1 MIPSSHERLYRGNGA
16 NFGGA
21 TKAIL
26 PAIELWST
34 NPSPAKICRRHA
46 VAAIADYASSTP
58 GRDRLLRNRAQVRFW
73 LYVVLVVLFALIL
86 VGGATRMTGSGLSI
100 TEWKPIHGVIPP
112 LNEAEWQEEFL
123 KYQQIPQYEKINHG
137 MSLGEFKFIF
147 WWEWAHRLLARG
159 VGFLFAI
166 PLVFFLAMRRIE
178 QGLLPKLAGI
188 LALGGLQGAI
198 GWWMVVS
205 GLVERVNV
213 SQYRLATHLTIA
225 SLIFMATMVVA
236 RGLAP
241 HSQAPAGRR
250 TQRWA
255 GILALLVV
263 VQIYLG
269 GLVAGLHAGLS
280 YTTWPLMDGR
290 IVPDDLLL
298 LEPVWRNFFESPKTV
313 QFVHRIGAYV
323 LFGVALWHMIAT
335 GRRMP
340 GTTHARR
347 AVLLFILVLVQ
358 AGIGIV
364 TLVMQVPMS
373 IALAHQ
379 GFALVVLGF
388 AAAHWRGTKG
398 AYPLPGEVRR
408 LA

>member
-1 MIPSSHERLYRGNGA
+1 MALD
-16 NFGGA
+16 
-21 TKAIL
+21 
-26 PAIELWST
+26 
-34 NPSPAKICRRHA
+34 
-46 VAAIADYASSTP
+46 ADYASSMP
-58 GRDRLLRNRAQVRFW
+58 DRDRLLRNRAQVRFW
-73 LYVVLVVLFALIL
+73 LYCILLVLFALIL

-100 TEWKPIHGVIPP
+100 TEWKPIHGIVPP

-137 MSLGEFKFIF
+137 MSLSEFKFIF

-159 VGFLFAI
+159 VGFIFAI
-166 PLVFFLAMRRIE
+166 PLVFFWATRRIE
-178 QGLLPKLAGI
+178 KGLMPKLIGI

-198 GWWMVVS
+198 GWWMVAS
-205 GLVERVNV
+205 GLVERVSV

-241 HSQAPAGRR
+241 HSQDAADRGTRR
-250 TQRWA
+250 MA
-255 GILALLVV
+255 GILTFLIM

-280 YTTWPLMDGR
+280 YTTWPLMDGKV
-290 IVPDDLLL
+290 VPDDLLL
-298 LEPVWRNFFESPKTV
+298 LEPAWRNFFESPKTV
-313 QFVHRIGAYV
+313 QFVHRIGAYT
-323 LFGVALWHMIAT
+323 LFVVALWHMIAT
-335 GRRMP
+335 GRRFP

-347 AVLLFILVLVQ
+347 AVFLFILVLSQ
-358 AGIGIV
+358 AIIGIA
-364 TLVMQVPMS
+364 TLVMQVP
-373 IALAHQ
+373 LHLGLTHQ

-398 AYPLPGEVRR
+398 AYPLPGEVRT
-408 LA
+408 AS